1 MYRALSVVAVLVL
14 SACAS
19 APESGDPARAAY
31 RQAHLSC
38 DQQMRA
44 LRSGP
49 GAFDRHVYVT
59 CMKRKGYDA

>member
-1 MYRALSVVAVLVL
+1 MYRALSGVAVLLL

-19 APESGDPARAAY
+19 APELADPARAAY

-44 LRSGP
+44 VRTGP
-49 GAFDRHVYVT
+49 GGFDRHLYVM
-59 CMKRKGYDA
+59 CMKRKGHDA